1 MTSDK
6 IIVHETRQL
15 RGEVTVP
22 GDKSIS
28 HRAIILGS
36 LAQGKITVRGLSSGE
51 DNRRTVKIFQQLGV
65 SIKKGGPAE
74 YVIGGRGLHGLQ
86 EPASVLYAGNSG
98 TTTRL
103 MAGVLSGQ
111 AFFSVL
117 SGDESLNARPMK
129 RVVKPLRE
137 MGAKISGRDD
147 GNYAPLAI
155 QGGKLRAVSFHLPVA
170 SAQVKSAIVLA
181 GFYADG
187 TTTVQEPAQSR
198 DHTERMLRYLGAPLH
213 VSGTGLAV
221 TGGSQLN
228 GDLIEVPGDPSSAAF
243 LIVAGILAREADVL
257 VRGVGINPTRI
268 GFLEILQNM
277 GARIELLNQR
287 EMSGE
292 PVADVSVKA
301 GRLKGVFIE
310 GEIIPRAIDE
320 LPILAVAAACAEGTT
335 TIRDAHEL
343 RVKET
348 DRIAAMCAEL
358 KKMGADI
365 EPRDDGMII
374 RGREKLR
381 GASCTSYGDHRVAM
395 SLAVAGLVAQG
406 ETTVEDCACIR
417 TSFPG
422 FMECLQSLMR

>member
-98 TTTRL
+98 ATTRL

>member
-1 MTSDK
+1 MSSDK

-15 RGEVTVP
+15 RGEVMVP

-36 LAQGKITVRGLSSGE
+36 LAQGKIVVRGLSSGE

-65 SIKKGGPAE
+65 SIRKKGLAE
-74 YVIGGRGLHGLQ
+74 YVIGGRGLQGLQ

-137 MGAKISGRDD
+137 MGARISGRDD

-155 QGGKLRAVSFHLPVA
+155 QGGKLQAASFHLPMA
-170 SAQVKSAIVLA
+170 SAQVKSAIILA

-187 TTTVQEPAQSR
+187 TTTVQEPVQSR
-198 DHTERMLRYLGAPLH
+198 DHTERMLRYLGAPLQ
-213 VSGTGLAV
+213 VSGTGISV
-221 TGGSQLN
+221 TGGSELN
-228 GDLIEVPGDPSSAAF
+228 GDVIEVPGDPSSAAF

-257 VRGVGINPTRI
+257 VRNVGVNQTRT
-268 GFLEILQNM
+268 GFLDILQNM
-277 GARIELLNQR
+277 GARIERLNQR

-292 PVADVSVKA
+292 PVADISVRA
-301 GRLKGVFIE
+301 GRLRGVFIE
-310 GEIIPRAIDE
+310 GEIIPRTIDE

-335 TIRDAHEL
+335 TIRDAREL

-365 EPRDDGMII
+365 EPQDDGMII
-374 RGREKLR
+374 RGRETLR
-381 GASCTSYGDHRVAM
+381 GAACTSYGDHRVAM
-395 SLAVAGLVAQG
+395 SMAVAGLVAQG